1 MPNLELL
8 DKLVR
13 ELSEYRFKEFEAGL
27 LRQKAQFDRAAK
39 FEKRRENAR
48 REFLQSSGI
57 NLANL
62 DRARAKELRSQAK
75 ELREFIDEFK
85 PAAVARAG
93 KGAGDAK
100 EAAIRSATFADGGH
114 LVLPPFASSIF
125 VADKAVVANDPGN
138 LAAGPSTA
146 VGYSPTTPR
155 KFG

>member
-13 ELSEYRFKEFEAGL
+13 ELKRISLQGIRSGPAPTVGAVRSR
-27 LRQKAQFDRAAK
+27 RQIRKAPRK
-39 FEKRRENAR
+39 CPPRI
-48 REFLQSSGI
+48 LQSSGI

-62 DRARAKELRSQAK
+62 DRARAKELRSQTK

-125 VADKAVVANDPGN
+125 VADKAVVDTIPGN